1 VRSNIAS
8 SSASESAA
16 APFSSSFSR
25 GRSSLGQSLIAM
37 QQLDPQAGCLTS
49 VISGGYARF
58 SVHDNPEQRLGLR

>member
-1 VRSNIAS
+1 
-8 SSASESAA
+8 
-16 APFSSSFSR
+16 
-25 GRSSLGQSLIAM
+25 M